1 MKGEVGETIV
11 SLVEEDDRMTIEE
24 ALKTEDKDGKD
35 NKLTRSCGT
44 LGRG

>member
-11 SLVEEDDRMTIEE
+11 SLVEEEYRMTKEE
-24 ALKTEDKDGKD
+24 VLKTEGKDLKD

-44 LGRG
+44 LGEG